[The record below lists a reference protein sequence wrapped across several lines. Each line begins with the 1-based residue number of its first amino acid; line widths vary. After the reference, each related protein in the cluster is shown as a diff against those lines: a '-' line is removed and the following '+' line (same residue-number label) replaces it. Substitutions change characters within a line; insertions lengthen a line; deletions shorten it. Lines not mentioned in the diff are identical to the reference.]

1 MRNSMATPTSP
12 EACDRLFVDRV
23 NAGDL
28 DAVLSL
34 YEPVCRMVRR
44 DGSVA
49 QGHAEIREVL
59 ERLIAMRP
67 RMTAEIVKVIAAGDL
82 AMVYNDWR
90 LSAKRPDG
98 RPVEAGGK
106 ALEVVRR
113 QPDGTW
119 RFILDD
125 PYARG

>member
-1 MRNSMATPTSP
+1 MTNSAASP
-12 EACDRLFVDRV
+12 EACDRLFGEHV

-28 DAVLSL
+28 AALMSL
-34 YEPVCRMVRR
+34 YEPGCSLVRR

-49 QGHAEIREVL
+49 RGHAEIRQVF
-59 ERLIAMRP
+59 ERLLAMHA
-67 RMTAEIVKVIAAGDL
+67 RMSTEIVKVVQSRDDL
-82 AMVYNDWR
+82 AMIYNDWHM
-90 LSAKRPDG
+90 SAKRPDG
-98 RPVEAGGK
+98 QPVETSGK
-106 ALEVVRR
+106 AIEVVRR

>member
-1 MRNSMATPTSP
+1 MPTPPTSP
-12 EACDRLFVDRV
+12 EACHHLFVEHF

-28 DAVLSL
+28 DALLSL
-34 YEPVCRMVRR
+34 YEPACSLVRR
-44 DGSVA
+44 DGSLA
-49 QGHAEIREVL
+49 RGHAEIREVL
-59 ERLIAMRP
+59 GRLIAVSARMRS
-67 RMTAEIVKVIAAGDL
+67 EIVKVVPGGHDL
-82 AMVYNDWR
+82 AMVYNDWHV
-90 LSAKRPDG
+90 SGKRADG
-98 RPVEAGGK
+98 QPVEASGK

>member
-1 MRNSMATPTSP
+1 MPTSPTSP
-12 EACDRLFVDRV
+12 EACDRLFVEHF

-28 DAVLSL
+28 DALLSL
-34 YEPVCRMVRR
+34 YEPACSLVRR
-44 DGSVA
+44 DGSLA
-49 QGHAEIREVL
+49 RGHAEIREVL
-59 ERLIAMRP
+59 GRLIAVSAPMRSD
-67 RMTAEIVKVIAAGDL
+67 IVKVVPGGHDL

-90 LSAKRPDG
+90 MSGQRADG
-98 RPVEAGGK
+98 QPVEAGGK

>member
-1 MRNSMATPTSP
+1 MPGPSKSP
-12 EACDRLFVDRV
+12 EACDLLFVEHV

-28 DAVLSL
+28 DALLSL
-34 YEPVCRMVRR
+34 YEPTCRMVRR

-49 QGHAEIREVL
+49 QGHAEIRAVL
-59 ERLIAMRP
+59 ERVIAIRA
-67 RMTAEIVKVIAAGDL
+67 RMTSEIVKVVTCDEL
-82 AMVYNDWR
+82 AMVYNDWQM
-90 LSAKRPDG
+90 SAKRPDG
-98 RPVEAGGK
+98 RPVEAAGK

>member
-1 MRNSMATPTSP
+1 MPGPPKSP
-12 EACDRLFVDRV
+12 EACDLLFFEHV

-28 DAVLSL
+28 DALLSL
-34 YEPVCRMVRR
+34 YEPTCRMVKR

-59 ERLIAMRP
+59 GRVIAIRA
-67 RMTAEIVKVIAAGDL
+67 RMTGEIVKVVAGDEV
-82 AMVYNDWR
+82 AMVYNDW
-90 LSAKRPDG
+90 
-98 RPVEAGGK
+98 
-106 ALEVVRR
+106 

>member
-1 MRNSMATPTSP
+1 MPTSPTSP
-12 EACDRLFVDRV
+12 EACDRLFVDHV

-28 DAVLSL
+28 DALLSL
-34 YEPVCRMVRR
+34 YDPMCSLVRR
-44 DGSVA
+44 DGSLA
-49 QGHAEIREVL
+49 RGHGEIREVL
-59 ERLIAMRP
+59 GKLIAMRA
-67 RMTAEIVKVIAAGDL
+67 RMTAEIVKVVAAGDDL
-82 AMVYNDWR
+82 AMVYNDWHM
-90 LSAKRPDG
+90 SAKRSSG
-98 RPVEAGGK
+98 EPVEAGGK

>member
-1 MRNSMATPTSP
+1 MSTPTSP
-12 EACDRLFVDRV
+12 EACDRLFVDHV

-28 DAVLSL
+28 DAVMAL
-34 YEPVCRMVRR
+34 YEPACRMVRR

-49 QGHAEIREVL
+49 QGQAEIREVL

-67 RMTAEIVKVIAAGDL
+67 RMTAEIVKVVAAGDI
-82 AMVYNDWR
+82 AMVYNDWQM
-90 LSAKRPDG
+90 SAKRPDG
-98 RPVEAGGK
+98 RPVEAAGK

>member
-1 MRNSMATPTSP
+1 MPTPPTSP
-12 EACDRLFVDRV
+12 EACDRLFVEHV

-28 DAVLSL
+28 DALLSL
-34 YEPVCRMVRR
+34 YEPACSLVRR
-44 DGSVA
+44 DGSLA
-49 QGHAEIREVL
+49 RGHAGIREVL
-59 ERLIAMRP
+59 EPLITRSA
-67 RMTAEIVKVIAAGDL
+67 RMTTAIVKVVPAGNDL
-82 AMVYNDWR
+82 AMVYNDWHM
-90 LSAKRPDG
+90 SAKRADG
-98 RPVEAGGK
+98 QPVETSGK

>member
-1 MRNSMATPTSP
+1 MPTPPTSP
-12 EACDRLFVDRV
+12 EACDHLFVEHV

-28 DAVLSL
+28 DALLSL
-34 YEPVCRMVRR
+34 YEPACSLVRR
-44 DGSVA
+44 DGSLA
-49 QGHAEIREVL
+49 RGHAGIREVL
-59 ERLIAMRP
+59 EPLITRSA
-67 RMTAEIVKVIAAGDL
+67 RMTTAIVKVVPAGNDL
-82 AMVYNDWR
+82 AMVYNDWHM
-90 LSAKRPDG
+90 SAKRADG
-98 RPVEAGGK
+98 QPVEAGGK

>member
-1 MRNSMATPTSP
+1 MTKSTTSP
-12 EACDRLFVDRV
+12 EACDRLFGEHV

-28 DAVLSL
+28 EALLAL
-34 YEPVCRMVRR
+34 YEPNCSFVRR

-49 QGHAEIREVL
+49 RGHAEICLVL
-59 ERLIAMRP
+59 ERLVAMHAK
-67 RMTAEIVKVIAAGDL
+67 MSTEIVKVVQSGEDL
-82 AMVYNDWR
+82 VMVYNDWHM
-90 LSAKRPDG
+90 SARRPDG
-98 RPVEAGGK
+98 QPVETSGK
-106 ALEVVRR
+106 AIEVVRR

>member
-1 MRNSMATPTSP
+1 MPGPPKSP
-12 EACDRLFVDRV
+12 EACDLLFVEHV
-23 NAGDL
+23 NADDL
-28 DAVLSL
+28 DALLSL
-34 YEPVCRMVRR
+34 YEPACRMVRR

-49 QGHAEIREVL
+49 HGHAEIREAL
-59 ERLIAMRP
+59 GRLIAIRA
-67 RMTAEIVKVIAAGDL
+67 RMTSEIVKVVAGDEL
-82 AMVYNDWR
+82 AMVYNDWHMTG
-90 LSAKRPDG
+90 KRPDG
-98 RPVEAGGK
+98 QPVEARGK

>member
-1 MRNSMATPTSP
+1 MPTAPASP
-12 EACDRLFVDRV
+12 EACDRLFVEHV
-23 NAGDL
+23 NAGDVN
-28 DAVLSL
+28 AVLSL
-34 YEPVCRMVRR
+34 YEPACRMVRR

-59 ERLIAMRP
+59 ERLIGMRP
-67 RMTAEIVKVIAAGDL
+67 RMTTEIVKVVTTGDL

-90 LSAKRPDG
+90 LSGKRPDG
-98 RPVEAGGK
+98 QRVEAVGK
-106 ALEVVRR
+106 AIEVVRR

-125 PYARG
+125 PFARG

>member
-1 MRNSMATPTSP
+1 MPARTP
-12 EACDRLFVDRV
+12 EECDHLFAEHL

-28 DAVLSL
+28 DALLMLYDPDCSL
-34 YEPVCRMVRR
+34 VRR

-49 QGHAEIREVL
+49 TGHSAIRGILGRLVALQPRISLEV
-59 ERLIAMRP
+59 
-67 RMTAEIVKVIAAGDL
+67 TKVVKARDDL

-90 LSAKRPDG
+90 ISAHRQDG
-98 RPVEAGGK
+98 QPMEIAGK
-106 ALEVVRR
+106 AIEVVLR

-119 RFILDD
+119 LVLLDD

>member
-1 MRNSMATPTSP
+1 
-12 EACDRLFVDRV
+12 
-23 NAGDL
+23 
-28 DAVLSL
+28 
-34 YEPVCRMVRR
+34 MVRR

-49 QGHAEIREVL
+49 QGHAEIRAVL
-59 ERLIAMRP
+59 ERVIAIRA
-67 RMTAEIVKVIAAGDL
+67 RMTSEIVKVVTCDEV
-82 AMVYNDWR
+82 AMVYNDWQM
-90 LSAKRPDG
+90 SAKRPDG
-98 RPVEAGGK
+98 RPVEAAGK